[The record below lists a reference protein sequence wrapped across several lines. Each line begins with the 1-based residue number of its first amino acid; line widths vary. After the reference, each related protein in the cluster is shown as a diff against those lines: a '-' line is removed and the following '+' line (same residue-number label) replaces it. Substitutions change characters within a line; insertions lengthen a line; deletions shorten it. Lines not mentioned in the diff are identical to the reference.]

1 ADCSRQTISDH
12 ARKVQAALED
22 AHDGGPTRAPLI
34 ERNQSLCQEN
44 AQLWGRLAQSLEFPP
59 SQQRECSVT
68 AAAMG
73 LSLNQIIGL
82 LALILGDQACPGRST
97 LHRWIQPFGV
107 VRMNLL
113 SCRQIRS
120 YRFSAEAAAM
130 ILGDVFERFAQ
141 DSPLSVMAQGILEN
155 ALNPQILDQLFDD
168 VAEKPF
174 TNKLLFSTIVDLMSV
189 VVCRIRP
196 SIHAAFQARAE
207 TVGATIDAVY
217 DKLDGTETV
226 VSAALVHAVAARLA
240 PVIDARNGARPDGLP
255 GSRVRILDGNHLP
268 GSEHRRKE
276 LRTIRAGALPGPALV
291 VLDPRLMWATDVV
304 RCEDGPAQERSLLD
318 QVLAIIATQDLG
330 IADRNFGTTDF
341 LFGIAQRDGFFVIR
355 QHAATLHGEFVG
367 KRRPCGRIDTG
378 KVFEPTIRATSDAG
392 EILILRRVTVLL
404 DQPTRDGETELHLL
418 TNVPAQDARAQ
429 VIADLDR
436 RRGTSETAFQEWEA
450 TLQGEVNTR
459 GDPKAALF
467 AFCVALVAYNV
478 LSTVKAALRSVHGA
492 EKVAE
497 EVSGYYVA
505 DEVQMTHRGMMIA
518 IPEDEW
524 VVFHDLSPGELADV
538 LVGLARS
545 VSLPKLRKHP
555 RGPKKPKPKKQS
567 GAKIKHVATAKIL
580 KARQACTK

>member
-1 ADCSRQTISDH
+1 
-12 ARKVQAALED
+12 
-22 AHDGGPTRAPLI
+22 
-34 ERNQSLCQEN
+34 
-44 AQLWGRLAQSLEFPP
+44 
-59 SQQRECSVT
+59 
-68 AAAMG
+68 
-73 LSLNQIIGL
+73 
-82 LALILGDQACPGRST
+82 
-97 LHRWIQPFGV
+97 
-107 VRMNLL
+107 
-113 SCRQIRS
+113 
-120 YRFSAEAAAM
+120 M
-130 ILGDVFERFAQ
+130 ILSDVFERFAQ

-207 TVGATIDAVY
+207 TVVA
-217 DKLDGTETV
+217 
-226 VSAALVHAVAARLA
+226 AALVHAVAARLA

-318 QVLAIIATQDLG
+318 QVLEIIATQDLG

-378 KVFEPTIRATSDAG
+378 KVYEQTIRATNDAG
-392 EILILRRVTVLL
+392 EILILRRITVEL
-404 DQPTRDGETELHLL
+404 DQPTRDGDTAIHLL
-418 TNVPAQDARAQ
+418 TNVPAKDARAK
-429 VIADLDR
+429 VIADLYR
-436 RRGTSETAFQEWEA
+436 RRWTIETAFQELEA
-450 TLQGEVNTR
+450 ALHSEVNTL
-459 GDPKAALF
+459 GYPKAALF
-467 AFCVALVAYNV
+467 AFCVALVSYDV
-478 LSTVKAALRSVHGA
+478 LSTLKAALRSVHGEA
-492 EKVAE
+492 KVAE

-505 DEVQMTHRGMMIA
+505 DEIQMTHRGMMIA

-524 VVFHDLSPGELADV
+524 AVFHDLPPVELAEV
-538 LVGLARS
+538 LVRLAQA
-545 VSLPKLRKHP
+545 VPLPKFRKHP

-580 KARQACTK
+580 KARQVSKK